1 MQCIHKKKR
10 NGRKY
15 DLRKGLVDVG
25 SAWIWQSGV
34 LCALLFTLSRAV
46 DHFIVLLL
54 KKDEMFRALCCASV
68 HWEI

>member
-1 MQCIHKKKR
+1 MQCIHKKR

-34 LCALLFTLSRAV
+34 LSALLFTLSRAV

-54 KKDEMFRALCCASV
+54 KKDEVSRALCCAGV

>member
-1 MQCIHKKKR
+1 MHTQQEK
-10 NGRKY
+10 NDRKY

-34 LCALLFTLSRAV
+34 LSALLFTLCRAV
-46 DHFIVLLL
+46 DHFIVLQLE
-54 KKDEMFRALCCASV
+54 KGEMFRTLCCASV